1 MTSILP
7 AVLRR
12 EANIESDM
20 PKHKVKLL
28 ASSLRAH
35 TAKYN
40 LAWLQ
45 QHLAWIVIVA
55 PMALLIIYL
64 MIFSHPRYM
73 SESKVAVKRP
83 GDIDGSALSIGLFL
97 GASNPSSAEDSLY
110 LKEYINSADMLKVL
124 DNQLNFHD
132 AWSQSGLDFIH
143 HLAQNTTYE
152 QFLKYYRDRISVMF
166 DDKTGLLTIQTQG
179 FTPEFAQRFNHMVLR
194 ESERFIN
201 ELSHSIARDQLKFA
215 EDELHL
221 VRRRLD
227 NSKAELLA
235 YQNQNNILD
244 PEASATAATS
254 LVMTLQ
260 GKQVELEA
268 ELRNLLSYLRDD
280 APQVISLR
288 NSIKALQAQIDA
300 EQSKITSLGGK
311 KLNSM
316 AADFEEI
323 KARVQ
328 FDTEM
333 YTMAIKAIEKTRL
346 ESARKLKVLSVI
358 SSPQQPEEPEYPNTL
373 YLLASWLL
381 VCSLLF
387 GTIKLLLAVIEDHKD

>member
-1 MTSILP
+1 MSTQ
-7 AVLRR
+7 
-12 EANIESDM
+12 
-20 PKHKVKLL
+20 KVKLL
-28 ASSLRAH
+28 ASSLRAR
-35 TAKYN
+35 TAKIN
-40 LAWLQ
+40 LAWIQ
-45 QHLAWIVIVA
+45 QHLAWIVIGA

-64 MIFSHPRYM
+64 VIFSQPRYM

-83 GDIDGSALSIGLFL
+83 SDIEGSSLNVGLLL

-110 LKEYINSADMLKVL
+110 LKEYVNSADMLKVL
-124 DNQLNFHD
+124 DKQLNFHD
-132 AWSQSGLDFIH
+132 AWSKSGLDFIY
-143 HLAQNTTYE
+143 HLSKDTTAE
-152 QFLKYYRDRISVMF
+152 QFLNYYRDRISVTF
-166 DDKTGLLTIQTQG
+166 DDKTGLLDIQTQG
-179 FTPEFAQRFNHMVLR
+179 FDPEFAQRFNQAVLK

-201 ELSHSIARDQLKFA
+201 ELSHSIARDQLNFA
-215 EDELHL
+215 QEELQQA
-221 VRRRLD
+221 RIRLD
-227 NSKAELLA
+227 KSKKELLT

-244 PEASATAATS
+244 PEASATAASS

-260 GKQVELEA
+260 SKKIELEA

-280 APQVISLR
+280 APQVITTQ
-288 NSIKALQAQIDA
+288 NAIKALQAQIDA
-300 EQSKITSLGGK
+300 EQSKITAPGSN

-323 KARVQ
+323 KARVT
-328 FDTEM
+328 FDTEI

-358 SSPQQPEEPEYPNTL
+358 SSPQRPEESTFPNSG

-381 VCSLLF
+381 VCCLLF

>member
-1 MTSILP
+1 
-7 AVLRR
+7 
-12 EANIESDM
+12 
-20 PKHKVKLL
+20 
-28 ASSLRAH
+28 
-35 TAKYN
+35 
-40 LAWLQ
+40 
-45 QHLAWIVIVA
+45 
-55 PMALLIIYL
+55 
-64 MIFSHPRYM
+64 
-73 SESKVAVKRP
+73 
-83 GDIDGSALSIGLFL
+83 
-97 GASNPSSAEDSLY
+97 
-110 LKEYINSADMLKVL
+110 MLDK
-124 DNQLNFHD
+124 QLNFHD

-179 FTPEFAQRFNHMVLR
+179 FTPEFAQRFNHAVLQ

-227 NSKAELLA
+227 KSKAELLA

-280 APQVISLR
+280 TPQVIGLR

-300 EQSKITSLGGK
+300 EQSKITSPGGK

-333 YTMAIKAIEKTRL
+333 YAMAIKAIEKTRL

-381 VCSLLF
+381 VCCLLF

>member
-1 MTSILP
+1 MSTQ
-7 AVLRR
+7 
-12 EANIESDM
+12 
-20 PKHKVKLL
+20 KVKLL
-28 ASSLRAH
+28 ASSLRAR
-35 TAKYN
+35 TAKIN
-40 LAWLQ
+40 LAWIQ
-45 QHLAWIVIVA
+45 QHLAWIVIGA

-64 MIFSHPRYM
+64 VIFSQPRYM

-83 GDIDGSALSIGLFL
+83 SDIEGSSLNVGLLL

-110 LKEYINSADMLKVL
+110 LKEYITSADMLKVL
-124 DNQLNFHD
+124 DKQLNFHD
-132 AWSQSGLDFIH
+132 AWSKSGLDFIY
-143 HLAQNTTYE
+143 HLSKNTTAE
-152 QFLKYYRDRISVMF
+152 QFLNYYRDRISVTF
-166 DDKTGLLTIQTQG
+166 DDKTGLLAIQTQG
-179 FTPEFAQRFNHMVLR
+179 FDPEFAQRFNLAVLK

-201 ELSHSIARDQLKFA
+201 ELSHSIARDQLNFA
-215 EDELHL
+215 QEELQQAR
-221 VRRRLD
+221 VRLD
-227 NSKAELLA
+227 KSKKELLT

-244 PEASATAATS
+244 PEASATAASS

-260 GKQVELEA
+260 GKKIELEA

-280 APQVISLR
+280 APQVITTQ
-288 NSIKALQAQIDA
+288 NAIKALQAQIDA
-300 EQSKITSLGGK
+300 EQSKITAPGSN

-323 KARVQ
+323 KARVT
-328 FDTEM
+328 FDSEI

-358 SSPQQPEEPEYPNTL
+358 SSPQRPEESTFPNGG

-381 VCSLLF
+381 VCCLLF